1 MPEENK
7 ELEEQNEDNKS
18 LKYEDLA
25 TENPEREEPEDEE
38 PKYTGGSYSEEVDS
52 ASSVSDFKTL
62 MNILVKP
69 FKNKRIEE
77 VVGPARVSRIFPDIF
92 LDKYAITVAM
102 LVMEQPLNKHFDF
115 LSILNHVQDGLS
127 LGYEGRFISDLL
139 EAFGAVKDADVANL
153 SKDLFS

>member
-1 MPEENK
+1 MTEEN
-7 ELEEQNEDNKS
+7 LEEQNEDNKS

-62 MNILVKP
+62 INVLMKP
-69 FKNKRIEE
+69 FKNSRIEE
-77 VVGPARVSRIFPDIF
+77 VVAPARVSRIFPDNF

-102 LVMEQPLNKHFDF
+102 LVMEQPLNKNFDF

-127 LGYEGRFISDLL
+127 FGYEGRGISDLL